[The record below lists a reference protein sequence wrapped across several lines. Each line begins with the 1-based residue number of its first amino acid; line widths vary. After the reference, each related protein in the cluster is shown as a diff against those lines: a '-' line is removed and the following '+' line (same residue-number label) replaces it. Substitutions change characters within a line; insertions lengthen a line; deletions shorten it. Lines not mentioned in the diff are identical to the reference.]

1 MRIRTSTGIAIA
13 AAACV
18 TVAAATAAAE
28 PESVAAPPVS
38 YHTEVAGASIVT
50 ELAGGTFAST
60 VDQRSIEVRDA
71 AGRALDTLPLTA
83 AIDGVSLPLHQSIS
97 PDGRTL
103 TLTPDL
109 SGADRT
115 TVRPVASPVENQ
127 LAMNDLINSVSI
139 STSIGSL
146 IGTAIGAV
154 AGIGVGLA
162 VAGASCLVLS
172 LGCVV
177 AVLPIV
183 TLVGAAGG
191 LTGLVLAGGPTAAVA
206 AFNYFTTLNAAPG
219 ASIYA
224 QQVPGANR

>member
-1 MRIRTSTGIAIA
+1 MRIRTCTIAAIT

-18 TVAAATAAAE
+18 TVAGATAAAE
-28 PESVAAPPVS
+28 PESVAAPPVT
-38 YHTEVAGASIVT
+38 YRTELVDASIVT
-50 ELAGGTFAST
+50 ALAGGTFAST
-60 VDQRSIEVRDA
+60 ADQRSIEVRDTM
-71 AGRALDTLPLTA
+71 GGALDTLPLTA
-83 AIDGVSLPLHQSIS
+83 AIDGVSLPLHQAIS
-97 PDGRTL
+97 ADGHTL

-109 SGADRT
+109 SGFDHA
-115 TVRPVASPVENQ
+115 TVRPVASPMENQ

-139 STSIGSL
+139 GTSIGSL

-154 AGIGVGLA
+154 AGIGVGIA

-206 AFNYFTTLNAAPG
+206 AFNYFSTLNAAPG
-219 ASIYA
+219 ASSYA
-224 QQVPGANR
+224 QQLPGANR